1 MKRSLVMK
9 KSIRFRLIVL
19 PLVVIVATLTTMSFI
34 SAMVTRSSFL
44 EEMTEN
50 GYASIDSFV
59 TRMEENQ
66 EALNAIELMLEQR
79 IKDIGQLIIRNEN
92 QLNNAYLA
100 LIASDLEIEEI
111 NWFNSRGEI
120 LYSNFSDYVGWQAGS
135 DTMVYQFMMSS
146 DSFYVESIRQDEIS
160 GQFLQYGYVRSRSG
174 DFIQVGLSANQ
185 VMELTEAF
193 SFQNTISDLALA
205 EDVVYALI
213 SDHSLKA
220 IAHSDIDRQGLD
232 LSEDPLVLKALNE
245 GLRTAE
251 PIKHF
256 GRDVL
261 DIVSP
266 VYIDGEII
274 GVINVGLSM
283 ERTQA
288 TMWSNILI
296 IVLTGLGSL
305 ILVGG
310 ILFFSANYVVKVIKN
325 LQSSMSIMAEGDFSE
340 RLDASLLKGR
350 DELSEMAN
358 ALQHMQLNI
367 NEMLK
372 KTLDKSTVVD
382 RYSGELKNM
391 SSQAKS
397 AAEDISKT
405 VEEIANGAMDQAHDT
420 EKGVLAIAELEK
432 VIDSNMKQVES
443 LNEST
448 VSVNNYKNEGAE
460 TLKDLVEKAEVS
472 QKATHSV
479 KSVIANTNESAGKI
493 SSASEMIQ
501 NIADQTNLLALNAAI
516 EAARAGEAG
525 RGFAVVADEIRKLAE
540 QSNQFTDEISKIIAE
555 LLNKTQNAV
564 QTVDRLEETIESQNA
579 SVSLTN
585 DKFNGIA
592 DSIET
597 MKRAIEKV
605 NESSHIMQSKKD
617 EIMMVMQNLSAISEE
632 NAAGTEE
639 TNATVEEQTAIMNK
653 INEASEN
660 LDQISKDLREQ
671 VEQFKIE

>member
-1 MKRSLVMK
+1 MK

>member
-1 MKRSLVMK
+1 MK

-100 LIASDLEIEEI
+100 LIASDLEVEEI

-232 LSEDPLVLKALNE
+232 LSEDPLVLKALNA

-605 NESSHIMQSKKD
+605 NESSNIMQSKKD